1 MIYQTCVVLC
11 EGVWWVVDGKFILAD
26 RLSISLPTHYNWEG
40 GFFVVGCIN
49 AASED
54 NNQVNSVVIR
64 SSYSS
69 WPNQYKRLCF
79 SGHSLKYIR
88 YASRD
93 SRQASIGGQYR
104 P

>member
-1 MIYQTCVVLC
+1 
-11 EGVWWVVDGKFILAD
+11 VVDGKFILAE

-69 WPNQYKRLCF
+69 LPNQYKRLSF
-79 SGHSLKYIR
+79 SRHSSKYIH
-88 YASRD
+88 YSSRD
-93 SRQASIGGQYR
+93 SRQASVGGQYR